1 MAADRRDW
9 FQGRHGLR
17 TSEADSP
24 GAWAL
29 EDALRDTTAGT
40 AVLGIDLRYLFA
52 NPSYCL
58 ITGEPQ
64 EHLAGRSPGTSAEQY
79 LGPAEVLA
87 SVLDDGIPR
96 TRVTGPG
103 GGFHTTCIRM
113 ENRGS
118 VTGVL
123 CIVVETEVPELYEE
137 LELARIRLAAADE
150 AAERIGTSLDEATTC
165 RELVEF
171 LSPRLA
177 EAAAVDVVAPP
188 PPGGSL
194 PRNPGPAELTRAATA
209 GVAELFGDDE
219 DEDAD
224 TGEDTGEDADGDA
237 DGREGH
243 GDGEERRT
251 AGPAVAKALASGV
264 PVAEHGVGARAA
276 VLAVPLTGPGKVFGV
291 VQLARTES
299 SFSGND
305 TLIARDAARRAG
317 VAIGHAREFAAEQQT
332 TVELQR
338 ALLTEPGKPHPNL
351 EFATRYLPVGSSN
364 LVGGDWFETVRL
376 HYGRT
381 LLVMGDVMG
390 HGVDAAVEMNTYRAM
405 LRDVAAADLPPH
417 RVLRQ
422 LDIAI
427 SETSARPATCL
438 LVRVDPARGIGSFSS
453 AGHLPPVVFTGD
465 GTVDLLDVPAGPP
478 LGTGL
483 GGYEL
488 VTRELTPDDTLL
500 LFTDGLVER
509 RDEDIDES
517 LARLTGLRMPC
528 TIPVDELVDQVVREL
543 GADKAEDDV
552 ALLAARIRRR
562 HTAAEEQPVQGQA
575 PRA

>member
-1 MAADRRDW
+1 M
-9 FQGRHGLR
+9 
-17 TSEADSP
+17 
-24 GAWAL
+24 
-29 EDALRDTTAGT
+29 
-40 AVLGIDLRYLFA
+40 
-52 NPSYCL
+52 
-58 ITGEPQ
+58 
-64 EHLAGRSPGTSAEQY
+64 
-79 LGPAEVLA
+79 
-87 SVLDDGIPR
+87 
-96 TRVTGPG
+96 
-103 GGFHTTCIRM
+103 
-113 ENRGS
+113 
-118 VTGVL
+118 
-123 CIVVETEVPELYEE
+123 VETEVPELYEE
-137 LELARIRLAAADE
+137 LELARTRLAAADE

-177 EAAAVDVVAPP
+177 DAAAVDVLPP
-188 PPGGSL
+188 PSPGSSL
-194 PRNPGPAELTRAATA
+194 RKNPNPSWMARAATA
-209 GVAELFGDDE
+209 GAAELLVE
-219 DEDAD
+219 DTD
-224 TGEDTGEDADGDA
+224 TGTDTSTGTDSGT
-237 DGREGH
+237 
-243 GDGEERRT
+243 GDGTGTGAATGDGGGGGGEHHP
-251 AGPAVAKALASGV
+251 AGPAIAKALASGL
-264 PVAEHGVGARAA
+264 PAAAHDVGARAA
-276 VLAVPLTGPGKVFGV
+276 MLAVPLTGPSGKVFGV

-517 LARLTGLRMPC
+517 LARLTSLRMPC
-528 TIPVDELVDQVVREL
+528 TIPVDKLVDQVVREL

-562 HTAAEEQPVQGQA
+562 HAAAEEQPVQGQD